1 MFVLASCGYENVA
14 GKRDLRLVMRNVSFA
29 SVETIRTQD
38 RGKLHVIP
46 VYKGLSIQ
54 QVRVRACLSDSLV
67 AVDADRFWELL
78 GYFEQERQQQ

>member
-54 QVRVRACLSDSLV
+54 
-67 AVDADRFWELL
+67 
-78 GYFEQERQQQ
+78 